1 MADLLRRLSLALLL
15 VLLLFG
21 LAGHLILP
29 TSNIHH
35 NAPES
40 TCAIHNGMIQPNGLK
55 SLARKSAVGIGEIQ
69 DCTNALSLSAKISHP
84 PTN

>member
-1 MADLLRRLSLALLL
+1 MNHFRRLSLALLL
-15 VLLLFG
+15 ALLLVG

-29 TSNIHH
+29 ASNSHH
-35 NAPES
+35 TARES

-55 SLARKSAVGIGEIQ
+55 SLSYEPTITIGVIQ
-69 DCTNALSLSAKISHP
+69 DGTIALCLSAKISHP

>member
-29 TSNIHH
+29 ASNVHH
-35 NAPES
+35 TAPES

-55 SLARKSAVGIGEIQ
+55 SLAHESAIIVGGKQ
-69 DCTNALSLSAKISHP
+69 DSTNALCLSAKIYHP